1 LFSALFVQKGN
12 LFALICDQH
21 NIGSRI
27 FSAHLAQEHA
37 TVTTDTAL
45 ICSGSPGFLRSLG
58 SALTGRVRLME
69 CYTPTEVPRLSL
81 AQQARHV
88 VIDQRGASVQQLAR
102 TWAVLTQ
109 FACPRVVIV
118 VNRGQLSDT
127 SIPREIAHRVE
138 AVEVDRN
145 DENYQELA
153 ERVLSSR
160 AVPLPAAATQT
171 AGAAS
176 ANGSAGTNGTT
187 SQNGMSTANGSGSH
201 GFAAGT
207 GRSTAV
213 ATAQPTPASPEARP
227 RFSANE
233 VPAPVAVPGNLF
245 EKLSLSQSESQ
256 ASIERNR
263 SNQLECCQIADQ
275 FRTRTPELRQML
287 KRLEV
292 AARHSVTILLIG
304 ETGSGK
310 THLANL
316 IHSMSPR
323 ASEPFLHVACGA
335 LPGELIESELFGHV
349 KGAFTSAHADKDG
362 KFIAAGNGTILLDE
376 IDVLTPDQQVKLLR
390 VIETGEFEPVGSN
403 RTLKVKA
410 RIIAASNLQLQPLVE
425 QGRFRPDLYYRLNT
439 LSFVIPPL
447 RKRLPD
453 IEPLARY
460 FVHYHAGQLG
470 VDILDV
476 EEEFIERLLQYPWPG
491 NVRELE
497 NAIRSAVIY
506 SQHGRMTSD
515 CLPTHI
521 VAGNAG
527 PANDPSVSGFFS
539 VRRGESLENRMEVT
553 EKEMIEQALLKNNFS
568 RTNTARHLGISRV
581 TLYNKM
587 RKYGMLGK
595 NVTE

>member
-1 LFSALFVQKGN
+1 M
-12 LFALICDQH
+12 
-21 NIGSRI
+21 
-27 FSAHLAQEHA
+27 
-37 TVTTDTAL
+37 TTETAL

-81 AQQARHV
+81 AQQARYV
-88 VIDQRGASVQQLAR
+88 VIDQRGASPQQLAR
-102 TWAVLTQ
+102 TWAVLAQ
-109 FACPRVVIV
+109 FACPRVVLV
-118 VNRGQLSDT
+118 VNCGQ
-127 SIPREIAHRVE
+127 IPETAVPRDLAHRIE
-138 AVEVDRN
+138 LVEVERN
-145 DENYQELA
+145 DDNYQGLA
-153 ERVLSSR
+153 DRVLTSR
-160 AVPLPAAATQT
+160 AVPMPAALSQTTVVPSTPAAPFATATVTTNGSSSLHVPFVGNGSPT
-171 AGAAS
+171 ATAH
-176 ANGSAGTNGTT
+176 ANGIGNNNGSSNINGNGHAHLAPTLTT
-187 SQNGMSTANGSGSH
+187 SKPLPGHES
-201 GFAAGT
+201 
-207 GRSTAV
+207 
-213 ATAQPTPASPEARP
+213 RP
-227 RFSANE
+227 RFASPN
-233 VPAPVAVPGNLF
+233 VPAPVAIPGNLF
-245 EKLSLSQSESQ
+245 EQLSISHSEAQTSTD
-256 ASIERNR
+256 RNR
-263 SNQLECCQIADQ
+263 TSQLEYCQIADQ

-362 KFIAAGNGTILLDE
+362 KFLAAGHGTILLDE

-390 VIETGEFEPVGSN
+390 VIEQGEFEPVGSN

-439 LSFVIPPL
+439 LSFIIPPL

-476 EEEFIERLLQYPWPG
+476 EEDFVGHLLQYPWPG

-506 SQHGRMTSD
+506 SQHGRMTAD

-521 VAGNAG
+521 IAGNAG
-527 PANDPSVSGFFS
+527 PANDPSVSGFFA

-595 NVTE
+595 NSSE

>member
-1 LFSALFVQKGN
+1 VN
-12 LFALICDQH
+12 
-21 NIGSRI
+21 N
-27 FSAHLAQEHA
+27 
-37 TVTTDTAL
+37 DTAL

-69 CYTPTEVPRLSL
+69 CYTPAEVPRLSL

-88 VIDQRGASVQQLAR
+88 VIDQRSAAPQQLAR
-102 TWAVLTQ
+102 TWAILSQ

-118 VNRGQLSDT
+118 ANRGQFSD
-127 SIPREIAHRVE
+127 SAVPLELASRVE
-138 AVEVDRN
+138 VVEVDRN
-145 DENYQELA
+145 EENYSELA
-153 ERVLSSR
+153 DRVLMPR
-160 AVPLPAAATQT
+160 AVPTTATLPHPPVTAPVVTLPTSTSLQFTAAPTLPPTVTAT
-171 AGAAS
+171 
-176 ANGSAGTNGTT
+176 
-187 SQNGMSTANGSGSH
+187 
-201 GFAAGT
+201 
-207 GRSTAV
+207 
-213 ATAQPTPASPEARP
+213 PKPALNP
-227 RFSANE
+227 RFS
-233 VPAPVAVPGNLF
+233 PGQIPSPVATPGNLF
-245 EKLSLSQSESQ
+245 EKLSLAQTESQS
-256 ASIERNR
+256 AAERNR
-263 SNQLECCQIADQ
+263 TTGLECCQIADQ

-362 KFIAAGNGTILLDE
+362 KFLAAGNGTILLDE

-390 VIETGEFEPVGSN
+390 VIEQGEFEPVGSN

-439 LSFVIPPL
+439 LSFIIPPL

-470 VDILDV
+470 IDILDV
-476 EEEFIERLLQYPWPG
+476 EEDFIERLLQYPWPG

-506 SQHGRMTSD
+506 SQQGRMTSD